1 MVAGLGVVVVVILAA
16 VVDVGVDVVGA
27 DLVVVD
33 SVVLN
38 IVVVSEGVCGSVE
51 AEIIDVTPPVVTSE

>member
-1 MVAGLGVVVVVILAA
+1 MVAGLGVVVAVVVVA
-16 VVDVGVDVVGA
+16 VVDVGVVVIGV

-38 IVVVSEGVCGSVE
+38 IVVVSEGICGSVE

>member
-1 MVAGLGVVVVVILAA
+1 MVAGAGDVVVVVVVV
-16 VVDVGVDVVGA
+16 VVDMGVDVIGV

-33 SVVLN
+33 LVVLN

>member
-1 MVAGLGVVVVVILAA
+1 MVVILAA
-16 VVDVGVDVVGA
+16 VVDVGVDVIGV

-33 SVVLN
+33 SVVFV
-38 IVVVSEGVCGSVE
+38 IVVVCGSVE